1 MFVTWLVSHPE
12 MWPYVDSAELRLE
25 SQELTAEW
33 ILLLDIAVKPAAR
46 SAATSS
52 ATAARVPQAKR
63 RAAAMVPSSGVTV
76 LLDAAVHSWAALP
89 ATMQE
94 RHDDVQG
101 LPQNLKQSTGA
112 ILNS

>member
-1 MFVTWLVSHPE
+1 MFVTWLVSHVE

-52 ATAARVPQAKR
+52 AMPARVPQAR
-63 RAAAMVPSSGVTV
+63 RLVAMVPSSGVHSMAR
-76 LLDAAVHSWAALP
+76 LAAVHSWAALP

-101 LPQNLKQSTGA
+101 LPQNLKQSTGRD
-112 ILNS
+112 LE